1 MKQCWLCILLFLL
14 MTIPVLS
21 QSVKYELNCSYEL
34 LYKKEQISKG
44 FMGLREKTGN
54 NDGYWIDRFN
64 ASVGNP
70 RKSSY
75 CNAGQ
80 YFCWDSA
87 NRVLKFKY
95 QIPVPK
101 SGLAISSFNYAKKHG
116 KKVALTP
123 KKYDQI
129 HWLMPNKINGHIET
143 IDSVISRVKVRTK
156 AYNTSF
162 GSGTVQNGNGCG
174 YKIRYLY
181 HPMSL
186 LQFRG
191 LVGFRYG
198 TAK

>member
-1 MKQCWLCILLFLL
+1 MKLRWLTILFFYVL
-14 MTIPVLS
+14 TIPVLS

-70 RKSSY
+70 KKASY

-87 NRVLKFKY
+87 KRVLKFMY
-95 QIPVPK
+95 QIPVPR
-101 SGLAISSFNYAKKHG
+101 SGLANSTFNYAAKKG
-116 KKVALTP
+116 KKVVVTP
-123 KKYDQI
+123 KKYDYI
-129 HWLMPNKINGHIET
+129 IWRMPNKINGHIET

-174 YKIRYLY
+174 YKIRYLF
-181 HPMSL
+181 HPMGL

-198 TAK
+198 SAK